1 MKLTDTKIKSL
12 KAREKQ
18 YKVSD
23 GKNLFLIITPTG
35 SRYWRFKYIFNGKEK
50 LLALGVYPE
59 VTLAQARE
67 RRDEARQQL
76 ADGNDPSFVKQ
87 IKQRAKKQ
95 AVLNSF
101 EDVAREWHAKFL
113 SRWTKGHAQTI
124 ISRLEKNIFPWI
136 GSHPISEVTPMEL
149 LRLMRQIESRGA
161 KETAHRVLQVCGQ
174 VFKFAIVTS
183 RAATDPTAALKGALA
198 PVQIKHHAS
207 ITDPQEVAKLLRAIE
222 DYKGFFITKCAL
234 KLSPLLFVRP
244 GELRKAEWSEINFD
258 TAEWRIPAAKMKM
271 KSVHIVP
278 LSKQTLAILNELHPL
293 TGDGKYV
300 FPGVINPDRPM
311 SDNTVT
317 SALRRLGYTSDE
329 MTAHG
334 FRSMACTLLNEHGW
348 NRDAI
353 ERQLAHAER
362 SNVRAAYNYAEYLP
376 ERRKMMQDWADYLQ
390 SLAQHKGI
398 KVAK

>member
-1 MKLTDTKIKSL
+1 MKLTDTKIRSL
-12 KAREKQ
+12 KPREKQ

-23 GKNLFLIITPTG
+23 GSNLFLVITPTAAK
-35 SRYWRFKYIFNGKEK
+35 YWRFKYIFNGKEK
-50 LLALGVYPE
+50 LLALGVYPD
-59 VTLAQARE
+59 VTLALARE
-67 RRDEARQQL
+67 KRDEAKQQL
-76 ADGNDPSFVKQ
+76 AEGNDPSFVKQ

-95 AVLNSF
+95 AALNSF

-113 SRWTKGHAQTI
+113 SKWTKGHAQTI
-124 ISRLEKNIFPWI
+124 IARLEKNIFPWI
-136 GSHPISEVTPMEL
+136 GNHPISEVTPMEL
-149 LRLMRQIESRGA
+149 LRLMRQIETRGA

-174 VFKFAIVTS
+174 VFKFAIVTA
-183 RAATDPTAALKGALA
+183 RAQVDPTAALKGALA
-198 PVQIKHHAS
+198 PVQTKHHAS
-207 ITDPQEVAKLLRAIE
+207 ITDPQEIGKLLRDI
-222 DYKGFFITKCAL
+222 DGYKGFFITKCAL
-234 KLSPLLFVRP
+234 RLSPLLFVRP
-244 GELRKAEWSEINFD
+244 GELRKAEWSEVNFE

-271 KSVHIVP
+271 KTVHIVP
-278 LSKQTLAILNELHPL
+278 LSKQALAILNELHPL
-293 TGDGKYV
+293 TADGKYV
-300 FPGVINPDRPM
+300 FPGLINVDRPM

-376 ERRKMMQDWADYLQ
+376 ERRRMMQEWADYLET
-390 SLAQHKGI
+390 LRHGNK
-398 KVAK
+398 